1 MLEGLQ
7 PDDAPVESEAKL
19 DVAAAELEAPP
30 APSASSA
37 GPVDDPVAP
46 SFGDSQPV
54 APSAGAAD
62 CSQPVAPSAG
72 AADCSQPVASSAEP
86 SQLVAPLADEG
97 DDEMR
102 KKEVQH
108 QNTLNHHTMIW
119 TSLLLHNAK
128 LHSIAQLIC
137 SP

>member
-19 DVAAAELEAPP
+19 DDAAAELEAPP

-46 SFGDSQPV
+46 SFGD
-54 APSAGAAD
+54 
-62 CSQPVAPSAG
+62 SQPVAPSAG